1 MNFIQNVKTI
11 FSILWSI
18 VIFLCPI
25 IAPQNLTNGKKLS
38 FSAFTRI
45 DIDFYNI
52 FLFLKE
58 LKKKI
63 VINNNNKADSILAQ
77 ANNKNKKQTSNKLD
91 ANNQVLN
98 KSLKLSKLLLYK
110 ELKDAPAT
118 QNLISKQHIFPIA
131 HKLVTY
137 RVLMFQLD
145 LSYIKAYS
153 DVIKKV
159 MTVTR
164 DKCAYLYPFVS
175 KNYRC
180 INYF

>member
-1 MNFIQNVKTI
+1 MKITQNVKTI

-63 VINNNNKADSILAQ
+63 ITNNNNKADTTSAQTSI
-77 ANNKNKKQTSNKLD
+77 KNKKEVLNKLD
-91 ANNQVLN
+91 ANSQVLN
-98 KSLKLSKLLLYK
+98 QLLKLSNSLSYK
-110 ELKDAPAT
+110 RLKDALAT
-118 QNLISKQHIFPIA
+118 QNLISRHYFSRLQ
-131 HKLVTY
+131 
-137 RVLMFQLD
+137 
-145 LSYIKAYS
+145 
-153 DVIKKV
+153 
-159 MTVTR
+159 
-164 DKCAYLYPFVS
+164 DKCAFLYPFVS
-175 KNYRC
+175 KNHC
-180 INYF
+180 SQNNL